1 MHKYISTLYIYHI
14 YIYTQTYI
22 GIYMYIY
29 ILNTRCIR
37 FSILHGMIV
46 FIDLTRILQPHH
58 VLTVNGGG
66 NWERTQNNFFHVC
79 DILKNMHNSLTFSR
93 KIDTCFRCF
102 PQINLNAYWVLPF
115 IFWKKP
121 SYKSGIMTG
130 SIRID
135 VEHSPRLQ
143 ETRCAWRWNEVGQ
156 HQDTQLNSF
165 VHFFGLP

>member
-1 MHKYISTLYIYHI
+1 MHI
-14 YIYTQTYI
+14 YIYAHIYIHIYIYISIHIYIQKYMHIHTYMHACIHTYMHTCVYMYIHVYTCIYIHIYIYIYIYIYIFTYTYI
-22 GIYMYIY
+22 HTHTNINYINIHIY

-66 NWERTQNNFFHVC
+66 NWERTRNRFFHVC

-102 PQINLNAYWVLPF
+102 PQINLNAY
-115 IFWKKP
+115 
-121 SYKSGIMTG
+121 
-130 SIRID
+130 
-135 VEHSPRLQ
+135 
-143 ETRCAWRWNEVGQ
+143 
-156 HQDTQLNSF
+156 
-165 VHFFGLP
+165 